1 MSGTILLLLT
11 PLRQALERI
20 DRKARPLLAT
30 PELLNTEEGEDLLDV
45 ICMQF
50 TAAGEAIKRIDKL
63 KPGWLVESC
72 PQIDWKGAMG
82 FRDVIFPGSYRSFE
96 RQDQR
101 GRLLY
106 GSNRNA

>member
-1 MSGTILLLLT
+1 MASAHERQHPVVLT

-50 TAAGEAIKRIDKL
+50 TAAGEAIRFLEQSIKD
-63 KPGWLVESC
+63 EH
-72 PQIDWKGAMG
+72 
-82 FRDVIFPGSYRSFE
+82 
-96 RQDQR
+96 
-101 GRLLY
+101 
-106 GSNRNA
+106 